1 MFYRAFS
8 GVMNWFGV
16 DLPGNLVDGLIA
28 GLNRLWPNLMASIER
43 LAAKLPDPVRKALG
57 IKSPSRVFA
66 SLGDDTM
73 AGLQR
78 GLQRSQG
85 GPLNAVLGVGQA
97 MAKAGA
103 LALGIGGAGQAV
115 AIDSRLPISAAGGP
129 SVVVQGD
136 TLHIQLSAPAGA
148 DLAQIEQLFNR
159 LLDQRERHKAARV
172 RSALSD
178 YD

>member
-1 MFYRAFS
+1 MPERFTDYGRQ
-8 GVMNWFGV
+8 M
-16 DLPGNLVDGLIA
+16 LA
-28 GLNRLWPNLMASIER
+28 GLVNGITNGLGAVKSAITNAGGQMIGWF
-43 LAAKLPDPVRKALG
+43 KDKLG
-57 IKSPSRVFA
+57 IHSPSRVFA

-85 GPLNAVLGVGQA
+85 GPLNAVLGAGQA

-115 AIDSRLPISAAGGP
+115 AIDSRPPISAAGGP

-136 TLHIQLSAPAGA
+136 TLHIKLSAPAGA